1 MKEELK
7 ERLKP
12 VLIVVGLSVVGLLFV
27 VLLGSS
33 GGSKQ
38 KVDDGILQ
46 TAVSVGDKARGK
58 LDSKVVVTEFADFQ
72 CPACKTF
79 SPVLQQLFD
88 EYGDRVAFQYRHF
101 PLLSIHPNANE
112 AARAAQVAATEGKF
126 WEMHDL
132 LYERQSDWSK
142 VSGSDAGEIFA
153 DYAEELDLNRNSFVE
168 AYNSEEIIGIVNS
181 ELDQANELRLEGTP
195 TVFVNQKQSRSLSY
209 QDIKDLIELELSAVS
224 TDE

>member
-1 MKEELK
+1 MEELK

-38 KVDDGILQ
+38 KVDDGILK

-153 DYAEELDLNRNSFVE
+153 DYAEELDINRDSFVE

>member
-1 MKEELK
+1 MEELK

-88 EYGDRVAFQYRHF
+88 EYSDRVAFQYRHF

-153 DYAEELDLNRNSFVE
+153 DYAEELDINRDSFVE

>member
-1 MKEELK
+1 MEELK

-153 DYAEELDLNRNSFVE
+153 DYAEELDINRNSFVE

>member
-1 MKEELK
+1 MEELK

-153 DYAEELDLNRNSFVE
+153 DYAEELDINRDSFVE